1 MARPPSSWGR
11 IRMSVWWRAAP
22 IGTRGWGRRRR
33 PRRPAIRNSPTAW
46 RGNNNGT
53 IGHDPARR
61 PLAAARYQHGGGADR
76 VAARPDLP
84 GDARHNMGAGRHRVS
99 DRLDRAMAFDQ
110 QP

>member
-11 IRMSVWWRAAP
+11 IRMSVWSRAAP
-22 IGTRGWGRRRR
+22 IGTRGWVRRSR
-33 PRRPAIRNSPTAW
+33 PRRPALRNSPTAW

-76 VAARPDLP
+76 VAARPDLT
-84 GDARHNMGAGRHRVS
+84 GDAPQHMGAGRPRGS
-99 DRLDRAMAFDQ
+99 DLLHPAMAF
-110 QP
+110 